1 MSAWSLA
8 RRVALRQNQQEAER
22 TEPQDTQPVAR
33 FDKSN
38 WLYRGGNGNR
48 IIFAGCCA
56 VYAVGVTA
64 CLIGGGVVLAWN
76 KVREALDE

>member
-1 MSAWSLA
+1 MTP
-8 RRVALRQNQQEAER
+8 N
-22 TEPQDTQPVAR
+22 
-33 FDKSN
+33 KSD